1 LLAYDDY
8 LNKFEFLFMLSRN
21 DVYVRFLNLVAAF
34 DLPASVDEALDPDGM
49 KLLEE
54 IVRRQVSGS
63 TMTVTEIMKL
73 GDLASP
79 ATLYRRIDKLKA
91 AGILRGVMDPD
102 DRRIKRLTVTDLGER
117 VLLMYSKAMVKAVNG

>member
-1 LLAYDDY
+1 
-8 LNKFEFLFMLSRN
+8 MLSKN
-21 DVYVRFLNLVAAF
+21 DVYVRFLNLVVAF

-91 AGILRGVMDPD
+91 AGILRGVIDPD

-117 VLLMYSKAMVKAVNG
+117 VLSMYSKAMVKAVNG